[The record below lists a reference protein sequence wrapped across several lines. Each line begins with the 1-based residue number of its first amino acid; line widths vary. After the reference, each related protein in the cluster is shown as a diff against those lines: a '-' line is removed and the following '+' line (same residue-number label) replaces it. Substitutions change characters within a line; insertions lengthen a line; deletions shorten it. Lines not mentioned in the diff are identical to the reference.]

1 MVVPDD
7 VRVLRQAPER
17 VICCRKVFVLATTT
31 LK

>member
-17 VICCRKVFVLATTT
+17 VICCKVFVLATAT